1 MGEGS
6 PLLLGLDAG
15 NTVVKAVLFDA
26 SGNEIAQSRRNCAST
41 HPKPGQVE
49 RSMAELWS
57 AASDVIRECLAKAN
71 AKPSTIAAVG
81 CAGHGNGLYLLDRA
95 GVPLLAIQSLDSR
108 AASIAETLSANGNG
122 RDLHAICLQEPW
134 PAQTAAL
141 LAWVRAFAPEVYSR
155 AGTAFMCK
163 DFIAFRL
170 TGRRVAD
177 ISDLSAAGLVRMPI
191 CAYDDELLLRYGLA
205 DARSLLPDI
214 VKPTDIVGHVTAEAA
229 AATGLTQ
236 GTPVVGGLFDVVA
249 SALGS
254 GAVEEGHGSII
265 VGTWSINQLI
275 SNRAISDPN
284 VFMVSAFADDR
295 FVSIESSA
303 TSAANLEWYARELV
317 KGVAQDGDIF
327 GECNRRALEIVPAL
341 DDPFFHP
348 FLYGSRQG
356 ASFRAGFNGIAGWH
370 NESHLLRALFE
381 GVTFEHR
388 RHIDVLRNSG
398 LKFRSAKLAGGG
410 ARSSLW
416 RQMFADTLAIPISV
430 AKCDE
435 TGALG
440 AAIAAGAGV
449 GIFTNFADGV
459 RATVHDGAH
468 HRPDPL
474 MSAHYARRYD
484 IYLQFIEAMKPV
496 WKQMAVRTDS

>member
-1 MGEGS
+1 MGDDS

-26 SGNEIAQSRRNCAST
+26 AGNEVAQSRRSCASI

-49 RSMAELWS
+49 RNMAELWS
-57 AASDVIRECLAKAN
+57 AACGVIRECLAKAN
-71 AKPSTIAAVG
+71 AKPGTIAAIG
-81 CAGHGNGLYLLDRA
+81 CAGHGNGLYLLDRGGA
-95 GVPLLAIQSLDSR
+95 PLLAIQSLDNR
-108 AASIAETLSANGNG
+108 AASVAESLSANGNG
-122 RDLHAICLQEPW
+122 GELHEICLQKPW
-134 PAQTAAL
+134 PAQTASL
-141 LAWVRAFAPEVYSR
+141 LAWLRAYAPEVYSR

-163 DFIAFRL
+163 DFITFRL

-177 ISDLSAAGLVRMPI
+177 ISDLSAAGLVRMPL
-191 CAYDDELLLRYGLA
+191 CAYDDELLRLYGLA
-205 DARSLLPDI
+205 DAKTLLPDI
-214 VKPTDIVGHVTAEAA
+214 VKPTEVVGHVTSDAA
-229 AATGLTQ
+229 AMTGLRQ
-236 GTPVVGGLFDVVA
+236 GTPVVGGLFDVVS

-254 GAVEEGHGSII
+254 GAVDEGQASVII
-265 VGTWSINQLI
+265 GTWSINQLI
-275 SNRAISDPN
+275 SNRAIADPN
-284 VFMVSAFADDR
+284 VFMVSAFADNR

-303 TSAANLEWYARELV
+303 TSAANLEWYACELA
-317 KGVAQDGDIF
+317 KGVDQDEDIF
-327 GECNRRALEIVPAL
+327 GECDRRASEVLPAL

-370 NESHLLRALFE
+370 NECHLLRALFE

-398 LKFRSAKLAGGG
+398 LRFVSAKLAGGG

-416 RQMFADTLAIPISV
+416 RQMFADMLEIPISV

-440 AAIAAGAGV
+440 AAIAAGVGV
-449 GIFTNFADGV
+449 GIFANFADGV
-459 RATVHDGAH
+459 HATVREGAVH
-468 HRPDPL
+468 KPDPS
-474 MSAHYARRYD
+474 MTAHYAERYA
-484 IYLQFIEAMKPV
+484 IYLQLIDAMKPV
-496 WKQMAVRTDS
+496 WQQMARRGDP